1 MFWRFHRIV
10 LSALSVLPGLIGL
23 IGFALAGTVVAGECE
38 QIDDRPAWL
47 FCDDFSAPPTS
58 ERYFS
63 VDDAD
68 GVFVWQADRGVDN
81 SGAMVASWEP
91 GQVGAGNLQL
101 LIGANPLA
109 VPDIGSKLDRYQELY
124 YRHYFWLAPGWDG
137 DPYKLS
143 RVTMLTD
150 DQWSQAMIA
159 HIWSGNDQGRLAIDP
174 VSCTTAV
181 GELACQGYNDFANM
195 RWLGLHN
202 GTTLVHRSENSGR
215 WHCIEARVKLN
226 DAGQSN
232 GVQQFWLNGKLE
244 ASAEQ
249 LNFVGDFDEYG
260 LNGLFIENWWNGGAP
275 GVRTRIIDNLVV
287 STEPIGC
294 LSLDDFISH

>member
-1 MFWRFHRIV
+1 

-68 GVFVWQADRGVDN
+68 GAFVWQADRGVDN
-81 SGAMVASWEP
+81 SGAMVASWAP

-109 VPDIGSKLDRYQELY
+109 VADIGSKSDRYRELY
-124 YRHYFWLAPGWDG
+124 YRHYFWLAPDWGG

-143 RVTMLTD
+143 RITVLTD
-150 DQWSQAMIA
+150 QHWSQAMIA
-159 HIWSGNDQGRLAIDP
+159 HVWSGEQGQIALDP
-174 VSCTTAV
+174 VSCTNLS
-181 GELACQGYNDFANM
+181 GELACNGYNDFNNM
-195 RWLGLHN
+195 RWLGLRN
-202 GTTLVHRSENSGR
+202 GVTPVHTQDYAGQ

-226 DAGQSN
+226 DAGRAN
-232 GVQQFWLNGKLE
+232 GVQQFWLNGQLE
-244 ASAEQ
+244 ASADQ
-249 LNFVGDFDEYG
+249 LNFVGGYADYG

-275 GVRTRIIDNLVV
+275 GQRTRIIDNLVV
-287 STEPIGC
+287 STQPIGC
-294 LSLDDFISH
+294 MPLDDFSG